1 MVMMKQQWSKMR
13 TMKQNTIL
21 QPPCFQTLNNVEYG
35 RLRGQHLTGFYKG
48 SGVLSASNL
57 SGKTEASSTSRK
69 GFTTE
74 NQRFA
79 EIGKWPCSFR
89 KLLQEKKIETT
100 ANNDSCL
107 PIGSGRL
114 TGGLASTTIYI
125 SYPLITA
132 LPLASKSYTN
142 DSCQWTLNQPP
153 ASQ

>member
-1 MVMMKQQWSKMR
+1 MKQQWSKMR

-21 QPPCFQTLNNVEYG
+21 QPPCSQTLNNVEYG

-57 SGKTEASSTSRK
+57 SGKTEASRYFK
-69 GFTTE
+69 ERIYYRELEVCRNREVAVFI
-74 NQRFA
+74 Q
-79 EIGKWPCSFR
+79 EIITG
-89 KLLQEKKIETT
+89 KKIETT
-100 ANNDSCL
+100 PNNDSCL